1 MVRFMNKYL
10 RGALLFFLLLIYI
23 GCSSS
28 IKSTYSEDDLVMKSD
43 SLLAL
48 HPDDLELLTSIVNAK
63 INLAKT
69 KGEISIFREILKIDP
84 NNKTA
89 GYYINMDEGYKYH
102 KKDYKNGQW
111 DAIQSFSKAAA
122 LIDTLGEPY
131 YWIGKA
137 YEKKDEMDFEL
148 PLESYDKSLTLFLTP
163 DLKKKVELSKKSLLE
178 RKKTYEDF
186 WR

>member
-1 MVRFMNKYL
+1 MVILISKYV
-10 RGALLFFLLLIYI
+10 RGASLFFLLLTYM

-48 HPDDLELLTSIVNAK
+48 HPDNIELLTSIVNAK

-102 KKDYKNGQW
+102 N
-111 DAIQSFSKAAA
+111 KAAA

-163 DLKKKVELSKKSLLE
+163 DLKKKVELSKKSLLK

>member
-1 MVRFMNKYL
+1 MVRFINKYL
-10 RGALLFFLLLIYI
+10 RGASLFFLLLLYM

-28 IKSTYSEDDLVMKSD
+28 IKSTYTEDDLVMKSD

-48 HPDDLELLTSIVNAK
+48 HPDDLELLTSIINAK

-89 GYYINMDEGYKYH
+89 GYYINMDEGYNYH

-163 DLKKKVELSKKSLLE
+163 DLKKKVELSKKSLLK

>member
-1 MVRFMNKYL
+1 MVRFMNKYV
-10 RGALLFFLLLIYI
+10 RGASLFFLLLLFM

-28 IKSTYSEDDLVMKSD
+28 IKSTSSEDDLVMKSD

-63 INLAKT
+63 INLAKA

-122 LIDTLGEPY
+122 MIDTLGEPY

-148 PLESYDKSLTLFLTP
+148 PLESYNKSLGLYLT
-163 DLKKKVELSKKSLLE
+163 DDMRLKANQSINVLMK

-186 WR
+186 WK